1 MERLKPCP
9 FCGSKNVG
17 GLMQFGSCFIR
28 CNKCYSLVPDPN
40 ATRMS
45 MEEAW
50 KLWNSRTERMVKYE
64 VD

>member
-17 GLMQFGSCFIR
+17 GMTRLDSCFIR
-28 CNKCYSLVPDPN
+28 CNKCHASVPDPN

-45 MEEAW
+45 MEKAW
-50 KLWNSRTERMVKYE
+50 KLWNNRIEGTVKHE
-64 VD
+64 